1 MWFDDLDCQFNKKA
15 FPDFF
20 YQERLSCVFVCNSYV
35 ELSAITILT
44 GSHRTSWRGRSGA
57 SPCLL

>member
-20 YQERLSCVFVCNSYV
+20 YQERLSCVFVCNS
-35 ELSAITILT
+35 
-44 GSHRTSWRGRSGA
+44 
-57 SPCLL
+57 